1 MPCGDSRPENLTLN
15 KRIMYSSQSK
25 QSICKLPRRGIFRF
39 LGSEDHARIVQER
52 IFRLVLV
59 VLSATHGA
67 SNRSHY
73 VAGGRVDI
81 HGGRTTRTIRSA
93 A

>member
-15 KRIMYSSQSK
+15 KRIMYSPQFK
-25 QSICKLPRRGIFRF
+25 QSICKLPTRGIFHV
-39 LGSEDHARIVQER
+39 LGSEDHVRVVQER

-81 HGGRTTRTIRSA
+81 HGGRAACTIRSA